1 MNKQLS
7 WKEIKA
13 LHQLFK
19 DGQTAMKV
27 VGHPY
32 VKYLI
37 ENRYIGFK
45 RGSDKIL
52 IVNSTFH
59 DKYIEEHL
67 EESYARY
74 YSFLTEN
81 ELLFPYTSL
90 SEFEIKKLIQLKQ
103 SSNIREELKSNIQ
116 AGKESRKGV
125 SNKYFKSAKHIK
137 KGSFLENAVL
147 KVLDIETF
155 PQNENQGFYRVP
167 CKNPKCIILCE
178 NIYFLTLSIA
188 PQNNIELWCAGGN
201 NTAPLE
207 RLPKIDYPI
216 YYLCDWD
223 FHGLSIYERVYS
235 IIENIADKKS
245 PIHLITPNGKKEGIE
260 QTSDNHRS
268 LWNNKSQLS
277 GLNKSFYQQ
286 DQIELIQQLVRN
298 NEWIEEESNDF
309 LEIILQINL

>member
-7 WKEIKA
+7 WKEIRA
-13 LHQLFK
+13 LYQIFK
-19 DGQTAMKV
+19 DGQTAMKIA
-27 VGHPY
+27 GHPY
-32 VKYLI
+32 IKYLI

-45 RGSDKIL
+45 RGSHNIL
-52 IVNSTFH
+52 IANSTFR
-59 DKYIEEHL
+59 DKYIEEQL
-67 EESYARY
+67 EESYALY
-74 YSFLTEN
+74 YSFLAEN

-90 SEFEIKKLIQLKQ
+90 SEFEIKKLIQLKR
-103 SSNIREELKSNIQ
+103 SSRIREELKSNIK

-147 KVLDIETF
+147 KILNIEAF

-167 CKNPKCIILCE
+167 CKNPKYIILCE

-188 PQNNIELWCAGGN
+188 SQNNIELWCAGGN

-223 FHGLSIYERVYS
+223 FHGLSIYERIYS
-235 IIENIADKKS
+235 IIENITDKKS
-245 PIHLITPNGKKEGIE
+245 SIHLIIPNGKKEGVE
-260 QTSDNHRS
+260 ETSENHRS

-277 GLNKSFYQQ
+277 GLNKLLYQQ
-286 DQIELIQQLVRN
+286 GHIELIQQLVRN
-298 NEWIEEESNDF
+298 NEWIEEESND
-309 LEIILQINL
+309 LIDIIHKI